1 MKCNMKE
8 IKRKLRKRKIQQII
22 KKAIQFIT
30 NPRLLLCVGLA
41 WMITNG
47 WAYVLLGLGTA
58 FGIGWMIAVAGAYL
72 SFLWLPITPEKVIT
86 MPIAIGLLRLLFPN
100 DEKTLGILN
109 KAKDKAVEEAKK
121 IPAAARKIYKKI
133 KHKFRR
139 RKK

>member
-1 MKCNMKE
+1 
-8 IKRKLRKRKIQQII
+8 
-22 KKAIQFIT
+22 
-30 NPRLLLCVGLA
+30 
-41 WMITNG
+41 MITNG

-58 FGIGWMIAVAGAYL
+58 FSISWMIAVAGAYL

-86 MPIAIGLLRLLFPN
+86 IPIAIGLLRLLFPN

-109 KAKDKAVEEAKK
+109 KAKEKAVEEAKN